1 VNAPLPP
8 FRVVESALRKTTER
22 LVREIAEPREQAPEW
37 NAFEWS
43 IAKAVCALHGISAVL
58 ANRLRWRG
66 PEDWL
71 AFLHDQRAQG
81 LVCHGRA
88 GRILAALDARA
99 SRDGLSYVALKG
111 SALREYALH
120 RPGERPMSDI
130 DMLVRPADAA
140 LAARV
145 ITDVGYERSFASRRH
160 EVFVPLAREQPHAFA
175 EHARNPLRIELHQA
189 VSEAL
194 PVRTIDIT
202 ARILPARPRAG
213 ANPYPGA
220 AALLRHLLLHTA
232 GNMRAHAM
240 RFMQLYDC
248 ALLARRLCAA
258 DWDELLGNDPR
269 NESWW
274 LYPPL
279 RLAERYLP
287 GSVPAEVQQAFAAIC
302 PRWLRRRF
310 ERLRVYDVSW
320 SNFRIAAL
328 PGIEWSRT
336 PADVLGLLKSRLL
349 PRRAALDE
357 LTVTINTQPALLNTR
372 WYGVSHAER
381 ILRWTFSRT
390 PRVQTLCCVRAALEH
405 PAVPGRP

>member
-1 VNAPLPP
+1 
-8 FRVVESALRKTTER
+8 
-22 LVREIAEPREQAPEW
+22 
-37 NAFEWS
+37 
-43 IAKAVCALHGISAVL
+43 
-58 ANRLRWRG
+58 
-66 PEDWL
+66 
-71 AFLHDQRAQG
+71 
-81 LVCHGRA
+81 
-88 GRILAALDARA
+88 
-99 SRDGLSYVALKG
+99 
-111 SALREYALH
+111 
-120 RPGERPMSDI
+120 
-130 DMLVRPADAA
+130 
-140 LAARV
+140 
-145 ITDVGYERSFASRRH
+145 
-160 EVFVPLAREQPHAFA
+160 
-175 EHARNPLRIELHQA
+175 

-202 ARILPARPRAG
+202 ARILPARPRVG
-213 ANPYPGA
+213 ANPYPGS

>member
-1 VNAPLPP
+1 MSPPLPP
-8 FRVVESALRKTTER
+8 FRVVADALRRTTER
-22 LVREIAEPREQAPEW
+22 LVREVAEPREQAPAW
-37 NAFEWS
+37 NPFEWG
-43 IAKAVCALHGISAVL
+43 IARAVCALHGISAVL
-58 ANRLRWRG
+58 VNRLRWQG

-71 AFLHDQRAQG
+71 AFLHEQRAQG
-81 LVCHGRA
+81 LACHERA
-88 GRILAALDARA
+88 SRVLAALDARA

-120 RPGERPMSDI
+120 RAGERPMSDI
-130 DMLVRPADAA
+130 DMLVRPGDAA
-140 LAARV
+140 HAARV
-145 ITDVGYERSFASRRH
+145 IMDLGYERSFSCARH
-160 EVFVPLAREQPHAFA
+160 EVFVPVVREQPHAFA
-175 EHARNPLRIELHQA
+175 EHRRNPLRIELHFC
-189 VSEAL
+189 VSETL
-194 PVRTIDIT
+194 PVRAIDIT
-202 ARILPARPRAG
+202 DRILPAHARVG
-213 ANPYPGA
+213 ANPYPSA

-248 ALLARRLCAA
+248 ALLARRLTTT
-258 DWDELLGNDPR
+258 DWEELKGNDPP
-269 NESWW
+269 EQSWW
-274 LYPPL
+274 VYPPL
-279 RLAERYLP
+279 RLAERYVP
-287 GSVPAEVQQAFAAIC
+287 GSVPAEVLQAFAAIC

-310 ERLRVYDVSW
+310 DRREVYDVSW

-328 PGIEWSRT
+328 PGVEWSRT

-357 LTVTINTQPALLNTR
+357 LNVAINTQPALLDTR

-405 PAVPGRP
+405 PAIPGSP